1 MDIMSLY
8 TKGYEILNQDTIKIF
23 KFTPENIDILH
34 NQTNITKIVLYQY
47 DYEEDPLSINLPDTI
62 KSIDFKD
69 SCVFN
74 QQLFKLPRDLE
85 VLILHEEYDYPLP
98 NPLPVNLKY
107 LDLGYRFNH
116 QILEL
121 PNNLECL
128 IMSNDYT
135 QDLPIFPDTLTKL
148 VIGNDFSDFN
158 KPILSLPLSLIE
170 LKIGNTY
177 GCYPLP
183 DPLPPNLQKLTL
195 GKEYNHPLSNNLPDT
210 LIYLNLGSAFNHDID
225 NLPTSLQELRLS
237 HNFDKEIKSLPTG
250 LKKICFNGSYN
261 NPLPNLPESLTH
273 LTTSYFFNQ
282 ELVNLP
288 PTLEYLKLG
297 CYFNKSLDFL
307 PPSLLELHI
316 GWFYNKSLNNLPPNL
331 KFLRL
336 DCKNLEYTL
345 DLLPDTI
352 ETLIIPTN
360 YGFMI
365 NKLPKNLKYLYFYET
380 YKYYLELLNL
390 CNKNNVYLEILYYIN
405 INYILVSF
413 TTFHLNLVLLAL
425 KFKWLQFYF
434 DIEILYIKILC

>member
-1 MDIMSLY
+1 MSLY
-8 TKGYEILNQDTIKIF
+8 TNGYEILNQDTIKIY
-23 KFTPENIDILH
+23 KFTPESIELLH

-69 SCVFN
+69 SCAFN

-98 NPLPVNLKY
+98 NLLPAQLKY

-183 DPLPPNLQKLTL
+183 EPLPPNLQKLTL
-195 GKEYNHPLSNNLPDT
+195 GKEYNHPLSGNLPDT
-210 LIYLNLGSAFNHDID
+210 LIEIYLGDD
-225 NLPTSLQELRLS
+225 
-237 HNFDKEIKSLPTG
+237 
-250 LKKICFNGSYN
+250 YN
-261 NPLPNLPESLTH
+261 QPLPNH
-273 LTTSYFFNQ
+273 
-282 ELVNLP
+282 
-288 PTLEYLKLG
+288 
-297 CYFNKSLDFL
+297 
-307 PPSLLELHI
+307 
-316 GWFYNKSLNNLPPNL
+316 LPPNL
-331 KFLRL
+331 QVL
-336 DCKNLEYTL
+336 
-345 DLLPDTI
+345 
-352 ETLIIPTN
+352 
-360 YGFMI
+360 
-365 NKLPKNLKYLYFYET
+365 
-380 YKYYLELLNL
+380 
-390 CNKNNVYLEILYYIN
+390 
-405 INYILVSF
+405 SF
-413 TTFHLNLVLLAL
+413 GIDY
-425 KFKWLQFYF
+425 Q
-434 DIEILYIKILC
+434 

>member
-69 SCVFN
+69 SCAFN

-121 PNNLECL
+121 PNNLTCL

-158 KPILSLPLSLIE
+158 KSILSLPSSLLE
-170 LKIGNTY
+170 FKIGDTY

-183 DPLPPNLQKLTL
+183 EPLPPNLQKLTL

-210 LIYLNLGSAFNHDID
+210 LQELYLPIHYNQRLPDSMPINLKHLSIGCLYSYELD
-225 NLPTSLQELRLS
+225 NLPQGLDILS
-237 HNFDKEIKSLPTG
+237 IIGIARGGN
-250 LKKICFNGSYN
+250 YN
-261 NPLPNLPESLTH
+261 YDGVYHYHGILSNLPNTLKNLQIYNDVNNSLDMLPESI
-273 LTTSYFFNQ
+273 
-282 ELVNLP
+282 E
-288 PTLEYLKLG
+288 KL
-297 CYFNKSLDFL
+297 SIR
-307 PPSLLELHI
+307 H
-316 GWFYNKSLNNLPPNL
+316 
-331 KFLRL
+331 
-336 DCKNLEYTL
+336 YTRK
-345 DLLPDTI
+345 
-352 ETLIIPTN
+352 
-360 YGFMI
+360 I
-365 NKLPKNLKYLYFYET
+365 NKLPLNLKDIMVNKD
-380 YKYYLELLNL
+380 YKYVDDLKLLKPIEDYEKIKDL
-390 CNKNNVYLEILYYIN
+390 
-405 INYILVSF
+405 
-413 TTFHLNLVLLAL
+413 
-425 KFKWLQFYF
+425 
-434 DIEILYIKILC
+434 DI